1 MGQLAEYTR
10 VYERNPTT
18 LLEFGD
24 FSGGEV
30 LNRPEDSLQPNEL
43 SFAENVD
50 IDPSGAALTVRDGLE
65 LVCPVSDA
73 VTGLWGWEAKSL
85 LLFVSDGKLYKAD
98 LENHEGVLVGSLSGT
113 GKPVFAE
120 WGEKGSEVLLIASG
134 GRLQA
139 YDGTTLSEVTPEG
152 LSASTVFISNARVVI
167 AKPGSSDT
175 VWSAIGDHTNWT
187 HDANDASS
195 AQTLPVGYK
204 DAGEILCLAPLSKD
218 VVVFKSSGVVYR
230 VTGSYPNWSVSEV
243 ARNCLVPSPFSAL
256 SLAGDVWFLD
266 VRDGIRRLATTAAYG
281 DVGLASEG
289 SAVGS
294 AVAAS
299 LTSDARIWHVKNRR
313 QIWIQ
318 PGVSSRLY
326 VYHYRVG
333 GWTHYSY
340 LNGLGIADAAC
351 LGEASYVA
359 ASGGI
364 YRTGGTKDGE
374 NDYIATV
381 RPRVTREP
389 KPHVLV
395 RFQVDYD
402 LMNNGEGTALVGE
415 VALPLPMA
423 NLNEDIAFLDS
434 DEAYSDSDPLSPSVR
449 QSVYTRQV
457 WRSGE
462 FRPEILVRSGRIR
475 IRKIYLWVKGVSA

>member
-1 MGQLAEYTR
+1 
-10 VYERNPTT
+10 
-18 LLEFGD
+18 
-24 FSGGEV
+24 
-30 LNRPEDSLQPNEL
+30 
-43 SFAENVD
+43 
-50 IDPSGAALTVRDGLE
+50 
-65 LVCPVSDA
+65 
-73 VTGLWGWEAKSL
+73 
-85 LLFVSDGKLYKAD
+85 
-98 LENHEGVLVGSLSGT
+98 
-113 GKPVFAE
+113 
-120 WGEKGSEVLLIASG
+120 VLLIASG

-139 YDGTTLSEVTPEG
+139 YDGTPLLEVTPEG
-152 LSASTVFISNARVVI
+152 LSASTVFISTARVVI

-340 LNGLGIADAAC
+340 LNGSGIADAAC
-351 LGEASYVA
+351 LVEASYVA

-374 NDYIATV
+374 NDYIAIV

-402 LMNNGEGTALVGE
+402 LMNNGEGIALVGE
-415 VALPLPMA
+415 VTLPLPMA

-434 DEAYSDSDPLSPSVR
+434 EVSYADSDPLSRSVR
-449 QSVYTRQV
+449 QSVYSREV